1 MYNFSLYQGKW
12 WYSTFEA
19 CNERGGITT
28 RLVEDSFIMQD
39 SSSTIN
45 KVLVRLIE
53 VQLQRSHRLV
63 KTKETEAQRVF

>member
-1 MYNFSLYQGKW
+1 MQG
-12 WYSTFEA
+12 
-19 CNERGGITT
+19 
-28 RLVEDSFIMQD
+28 

-63 KTKETEAQRVF
+63 KTKETEAQRVL

>member
-1 MYNFSLYQGKW
+1 MQG
-12 WYSTFEA
+12 
-19 CNERGGITT
+19 
-28 RLVEDSFIMQD
+28 

-63 KTKETEAQRVF
+63 KAKETEAQRVL